1 MDIIVFVWFDLS
13 LFLIVLY
20 LFTYGI
26 LSALVR
32 NHPLITR

>member
-26 LSALVR
+26 LSKLVR
-32 NHPLITR
+32 